1 MGTHPIFE
9 SDFDCLTVMIF
20 IFAVSAIGI
29 SGLKFQNFGSYGN
42 SNFGISDMGFND
54 VQETHGHKSLT
65 NVKPMG
71 EDDWVT
77 EKSIE
82 KLLTDI
88 GSTRW
93 ILQNFKDTE
102 NHQIDED
109 FDIAVKLFD
118 NLELETNE
126 LLGRLN

>member
-1 MGTHPIFE
+1 
-9 SDFDCLTVMIF
+9 MIF

-42 SNFGISDMGFND
+42 SNFGMSDMGFSD

-71 EDDWVT
+71 EDDWFT
-77 EKSIE
+77 EKSIGEQRCPDRTEDPDRFHGLIGIFSE

-93 ILQNFKDTE
+93 ILQ
-102 NHQIDED
+102 
-109 FDIAVKLFD
+109 VSL
-118 NLELETNE
+118 
-126 LLGRLN
+126 